1 MKNATRFCALC
12 AGLLIFVC
20 SLAGCR
26 AKTQKV
32 EANRA
37 PVSGV
42 VTLDGVPLTGGCITF
57 ISVVDPAIMMV
68 TAIHEEGRF
77 SVKNAPSGDVLVAVE
92 TESTK
97 FGNPSA
103 YVPIPKKY
111 ASVKTSR
118 LKATITKSEGNEQP
132 KPLEFNLKSK

>member
-1 MKNATRFCALC
+1 MKNVTSFCALC
-12 AGLLIFVC
+12 AGLLILV
-20 SLAGCR
+20 SALAGCR
-26 AKTQKV
+26 EKTQKI

-42 VTLDGVPLTGGCITF
+42 VTLDGVPLKGGCITF
-57 ISVVDPAIMMV
+57 ISVADPAIMMV
-68 TAIHEEGRF
+68 TAIRDEGRF
-77 SVKNAPSGDVLVAVE
+77 SVKNAPSGDVLVAVD
-92 TESTK
+92 TESAK

-111 ASVKTSR
+111 WKAKTSG
-118 LKATITKSEGNEQP
+118 LKATIIKSEGNEQP